1 MQAPV
6 ERPLPEALR
15 GRHDLIWLM
24 DHVLSEARTDALWP
38 GARETNRA
46 AIEAAFKA
54 SGLEGGLA
62 PIVEVEGALDAEA
75 FRARFARPNVPVVL
89 RGAAASWPCMGWTPE
104 GLAARIGHEHDLLVN
119 LSSAEMTDPHHVNTT
134 EDASVSDVVQSMAE
148 GTGKVLRFSAIIER
162 HPELMAELDMPWLE
176 SLRDPMHR
184 GTLVRLFM
192 GGRDTDTHLHAGPA
206 SNLFVQVY
214 GRKRWTIYSTTY
226 SATMYPERRGSPFF
240 HSRLN
245 PWDPDLERFPLSR
258 FARGW
263 EVVLEPGDVLF
274 IPTLYW
280 HQVGNL
286 DDTIGVSYRWYSA
299 AGFARSGLR
308 HVLLMLL
315 ARNPPLWRV
324 RRERNNFTKI
334 YGMVR

>member
-1 MQAPV
+1 MSAPLDM
-6 ERPLPEALR
+6 PLPTRLR
-15 GRHDLIWLM
+15 DAHDLIWLL
-24 DHVLSEARTDALWP
+24 DHVLSPARVDALWP
-38 GARETNRA
+38 GRREANLA
-46 AIEAAFKA
+46 AIEAAFEV
-54 SGLEGGLA
+54 SGQPGGLA
-62 PIVEVEGALDAEA
+62 PIAEAEGALEA
-75 FRARFARPNVPVVL
+75 GAFWARFGRANMPVVL
-89 RGAAASWPCMGWTPE
+89 RGAAAQWPCMGWTPE

-134 EDASVSDVVQSMAE
+134 EDARVSDVVQSMAE
-148 GTGKVLRFSAIIER
+148 GTGKVLRFSAVIER
-162 HPELMAELDMPWLE
+162 HPELMAELDLGWLA
-176 SLRDPMHR
+176 SLRDPLHR

-214 GRKRWTIYSTTY
+214 GRKRWTIYPTVY
-226 SATMYPERRGSPFF
+226 SSTMYPERRGSPFF

-245 PWDPDLERFPLSR
+245 PWAPDLERFPLSR

-263 EVVLEPGDVLF
+263 EVTLNPGDVLF
-274 IPTLYW
+274 VPTLYW

-286 DDTIGVSYRWYSA
+286 DDTIGVSYRWYA
-299 AGFARSGLR
+299 PTGFARSGLR
-308 HVLLMLL
+308 HLLLMLL
-315 ARNPPLWRV
+315 AHNPPLWRV